1 MYNGQNLNFA
11 THLIWE
17 EVTQMAKAEDRTSAA
32 PKGARYRERTN
43 PDDLKAHAGNRNLN
57 APATL
62 LSSLQSFVLFA
73 LVVVWCMHT
82 SSLLAQELPFSASQA
97 YRDMLTNLG
106 EKVVHPSRMSAGGLL
121 KGPLPAVP
129 VEQVETNEGVAV
141 ESNLWRLEVS
151 KNPWKL
157 SLLNK
162 ATQAVWKIAS
172 DASGPSG
179 IWWSNDPAG
188 SGPPLQ
194 LSRVEKVQRTGNHWA
209 IDCRVEGT
217 DKGVTLGL
225 DIISPNVIR
234 LSIEAPSWGGNARL
248 GISIAGQGPFF
259 GLGERYEKAKLD
271 GLKVKL
277 HIEDNYDSS
286 ITPGH
291 NWTYVPVPFLLNPR
305 GLGLYVDTARIS
317 TFDLTSEASQRFSV
331 QINGPSTDCYF
342 LVAEGPKGV
351 ITAYT
356 SLTGRTPLSPPWA
369 LGVWV
374 CALKGRDVVVDVARR
389 LRQQG
394 IPASAIYP
402 MDLYDMPG
410 NMVAPQGL
418 APYYGPP
425 REFVEALHELGFK
438 VLWYKTPYVLPILT
452 PYFSP
457 NPDFEE
463 GVRKH
468 FFVLT
473 PDGEP
478 IGPDYPSM
486 TFVAGSRQGVAADLD
501 FTAPAAVDRW
511 QKWIQVSLKD
521 YDFDGF
527 MEDYGEYVNE
537 DYQFAFGKNAGRD
550 MANLYSLFYHKIT
563 FLMVDQLKPGA
574 VTFARSGYAGSQG
587 YTRALSAGDQVANWT
602 VERGLPSAVPA
613 GITAGLSGFAVWG
626 PDIDCTGSSKE
637 LYARWTEFG
646 ALTPIM
652 RTLIWSGRGLE
663 DLAKYPIDIWFDSQ
677 TIDLFRKY
685 AKLHTSLF
693 PYFYTYATE
702 AAKDGLPIIRHPML
716 EWPDDPQ
723 TYDAEYQYLLGDRI
737 LVAPVLKEG
746 ARTRSLYLPKGS
758 WVDYWTG
765 NILEGGHQVEVQA
778 PLERIPI
785 FVKAG
790 SIIPMINP
798 ETETLAQDLADS
810 KYRTIGNSLIW
821 RVFGSESLGGEKFVL
836 YDGTQV
842 TVDRQAGQLRINE
855 AQSPVIRGYEV
866 ILPAAKAPTSVE
878 LSGRRLSTLDD
889 GGYRAGKEG
898 WWLSANDGMLHV
910 LFTSDNFSLTIR
922 EH

>member
-1 MYNGQNLNFA
+1 MEGVDTL
-11 THLIWE
+11 WE

-32 PKGARYRERTN
+32 PKGPRYRERTK
-43 PDDLKAHAGNRNLN
+43 PDDFKAHTGDRNLN
-57 APATL
+57 APATR
-62 LSSLQSFVLFA
+62 LSSLQSLVLFA
-73 LVVVWCMHT
+73 LVFVWCIHT
-82 SSLLAQELPFSASQA
+82 PSLLAQELPFSASQA

-106 EKVVHPSRMSAGGLL
+106 EKVVRPSRMSAGELL
-121 KGPLPAVP
+121 KGPLPPVA
-129 VEQVETNEGVAV
+129 VEQTETNEGVAL

-162 ATQAVWKIAS
+162 ATHAVWKIAS

-179 IWWSNDPAG
+179 IWWSNNPAG
-188 SGPPLQ
+188 SDPPLQ
-194 LSRVEKVQRTGNHWA
+194 LSRVEKVQRSGHHWT

-217 DKGVTLGL
+217 DQRATLGL
-225 DIISPNVIR
+225 DTISPNVIR
-234 LSIEAPSWGGNARL
+234 LSIEAPSWGGEARL

-259 GLGERYEKAKLD
+259 GLGERFEKAKLD
-271 GLKVKL
+271 GLKVNL
-277 HIEDNYDSS
+277 HPEDNWDTS

-291 NWTYVPVPFLLNPR
+291 NWTYAPVPFLLSPR

-317 TFDLTSEASQRFSV
+317 TFDLTSAGSQRFSV

-356 SLTGRTPLSPPWA
+356 SLTGRTPLSTPWA

-374 CALKGRDVVVDVARR
+374 CALKGREVVVDVARR

-394 IPASAIYP
+394 IPASAIWAF
-402 MDLYDMPG
+402 DLYDMPG
-410 NMVAPQGL
+410 NMVAPHGISG
-418 APYYGPP
+418 YYGPP
-425 REFVEALHELGFK
+425 REYTEALHDLGFK
-438 VLWYKTPYVLPILT
+438 VLWYVKPYVFPILT
-452 PYFSP
+452 PYFSR

-463 GVRKH
+463 GVTKH

-473 PDGEP
+473 PGGEP
-478 IGPDYPSM
+478 TGPDYPLIEGARHVVS
-486 TFVAGSRQGVAADLD
+486 GDLD
-501 FTAPAAVDRW
+501 FTAPAAVDWW
-511 QKWIQVSLKD
+511 QKKIQVTLRD
-521 YDFDGF
+521 YDFDGW

-563 FLMVDQLKPGA
+563 FLIADQLKPG
-574 VTFARSGYAGSQG
+574 VVGFARSGYAGSQG
-587 YTRALSAGDQVANWT
+587 YSRVIWGGDQAGNWT
-602 VERGLPSAVPA
+602 VERGLASVVPA

-626 PDIDCTGSSKE
+626 PDIDCASFSKE

-646 ALTPIM
+646 ALTPVM
-652 RTLIWSGRGLE
+652 RTHLWGMPNFS
-663 DLAKYPIDIWFDSQ
+663 IDIWFDSQ
-677 TIDLFRKY
+677 TIDLFRNY

-746 ARTRSLYLPKGS
+746 ARTRSVYLPKGS

-765 NILEGGHQVEVQA
+765 NILEGGHRVEVQA

-790 SIIPMINP
+790 SIIPMMNP
-798 ETETLAQDLADS
+798 ETETLAQDLAGS

-821 RVFGSESLGGEKFVL
+821 RVFGSESLGGERFVL

-842 TVDRQAGQLRINE
+842 TVDRHAGQLRINQ

-866 ILPAAKAPTSVE
+866 VLRAAKAPTSVE
-878 LSGRRLSTLDD
+878 LSGRRLSMLDD
-889 GGYRAGKEG
+889 SGYRAGKEG